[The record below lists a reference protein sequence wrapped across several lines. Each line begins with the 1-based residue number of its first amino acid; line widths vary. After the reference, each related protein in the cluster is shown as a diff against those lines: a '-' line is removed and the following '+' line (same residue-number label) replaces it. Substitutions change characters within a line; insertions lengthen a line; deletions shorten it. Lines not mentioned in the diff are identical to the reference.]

1 MFKCIVCLSINGK
14 EGGQMPIQANG
25 VIGLDGHFSFLINA
39 LECIYCHMSHMLEIS
54 QLGEVNSSV
63 LS

>member
-1 MFKCIVCLSINGK
+1 
-14 EGGQMPIQANG
+14 MPIQANW